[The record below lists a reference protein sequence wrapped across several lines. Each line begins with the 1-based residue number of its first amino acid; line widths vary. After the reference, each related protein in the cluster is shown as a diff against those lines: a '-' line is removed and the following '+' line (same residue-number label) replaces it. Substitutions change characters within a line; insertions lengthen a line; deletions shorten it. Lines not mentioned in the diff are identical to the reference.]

1 MFGLCDVKNARSH
14 LPWMNSL
21 LHAPLRFCSGKP
33 RGCRGG
39 ARSDREPGGGARGEA
54 ESRHFCQG
62 RHFCTGKR
70 DRIEGIQFLTVGI
83 DMDKI
88 IRF

>member
-1 MFGLCDVKNARSH
+1 MNPLSS
-14 LPWMNSL
+14 PWAS
-21 LHAPLRFCSGKP
+21 APETP
-33 RGCRGG
+33 RNVEAERAVTESRAG
-39 ARSDREPGGGARGEA
+39 ARGGEA

-88 IRF
+88 FGF

>member
-1 MFGLCDVKNARSH
+1 MFGVCDDEKNA
-14 LPWMNSL
+14 LAVDEPSL
-21 LHAPLRFCSGKP
+21 QPLSFCSGNPAK
-33 RGCRGG
+33 CRGG
-39 ARSDREPGGGARGEA
+39 ARSDREPGGGARGGEA

-88 IRF
+88 FGF